1 MSEQSQK
8 NYGNQRRQNARN
20 PENAAAWNTA
30 HVCNVW
36 SNDSCSDPD
45 KCLF

>member
-8 NYGNQRRQNARN
+8 TTGIRDAN

-36 SNDSCSDPD
+36 SNDSCSYPD